1 RVKTPRFSQSF
12 GPGRRRVLFAASG
25 RGRPRSDRLAILR
38 RHAALRLV
46 QVRAERHAGLE
57 LLGLRPAP
65 IEVSFLLGVA
75 ALRLALARAELPSV
89 RLEWGAF
96 AVCSVGCGSVARR
109 KPSDHFIPLAFQ
121 TLQSIMART
130 ARARITHYV
139 RVFLASKTLRTVK
152 SKKFVKLGLNPV
164 LSCATNRYLRR

>member
-46 QVRAERHAGLE
+46 QVRAERHAVLE

-75 ALRLALARAELPSV
+75 ALRLARARAELPAV
-89 RLEWGAF
+89 RLEWRAF
-96 AVCSVGCGSVARR
+96 AISSVGCAIVARR
-109 KPSDHFIPLAFQ
+109 KLSDHSIPVAFQ
-121 TLQSIMART
+121 TLQSIMATT
-130 ARARITHYV
+130 ATAPITPYH
-139 RVFLASKTLRTVK
+139 S
-152 SKKFVKLGLNPV
+152 
-164 LSCATNRYLRR
+164 